1 VTERDHPVDDA
12 VRRSADQI
20 EPSDT
25 ERRLAEDRLRAT
37 IQAEQQEREQPRPL
51 SRRWLWAAA
60 AALAAVAVFLGVQV
74 LRPTPTEAAM
84 EEIAR
89 LVEAADPTEVPE
101 QDFLYT
107 DATVTSLVVVPADML
122 GDPAYEGDFLSYL
135 LPSRRE
141 TWYGSDNTLQIRTT
155 NQPPVFF
162 SPDDEAAYY
171 AAGLDDQDRIGQT
184 TTDTV
189 TDDSDFGQWP
199 TNPDELDAA
208 IREQIPPET
217 GRPNEVEYLE
227 IALGL
232 IREVFTPPDL
242 RATTLTLIGRI
253 PGLELVDQ
261 TSEQTTFAIEYE
273 QDEDEVETRRTFTL
287 TSRGELVSEQTRIL
301 EDHPRLKTPADTPIF
316 TAQYSTPIIVDT
328 LDQP

>member
-1 VTERDHPVDDA
+1 
-12 VRRSADQI
+12 
-20 EPSDT
+20 
-25 ERRLAEDRLRAT
+25 
-37 IQAEQQEREQPRPL
+37 
-51 SRRWLWAAA
+51 
-60 AALAAVAVFLGVQV
+60 
-74 LRPTPTEAAM
+74 M

-89 LVEAADPTEVPE
+89 LVETADPTQIPE

-107 DATVTSLVVVPADML
+107 DATVTSLVIVPADML
-122 GDPAYEGDFLSYL
+122 ADPAYEDDFLAYL

-162 SPDDEAAYY
+162 SEEDEAAYY
-171 AAGLDDQDRIGQT
+171 TAGLDDQDRIGET

-189 TDDSDFGQWP
+189 TDDRDFNQWP
-199 TNPDELDAA
+199 TNPDELDAT

-217 GRPNEVEYLE
+217 GREDEVEYLE

-232 IREVFTPPDL
+232 IREVFTPPHL
-242 RATTLTLIGRI
+242 RATTLTLIGQT

-261 TSEQTTFAIEYE
+261 TSQQTTFAIEYQ
-273 QDEDEVETRRTFTL
+273 QDGIDTQQTFTL
-287 TSRGELVSEQTRIL
+287 TSQGHLASEETRIL
-301 EDHPRLKTPADTPIF
+301 ENHPRLGVPADTPVF
-316 TAQYSTPIIVDT
+316 AAHYSTPITVDT

>member
-1 VTERDHPVDDA
+1 MTEHDHPVDDA
-12 VRRSADQI
+12 VRRIADQI

-25 ERRLAEDRLRAT
+25 ERRLAEDRLRAA
-37 IQAEQQEREQPRPL
+37 IHAETREREPARFP
-51 SRRWLWAAA
+51 SRWLWAAA

-84 EEIAR
+84 EEIAQ
-89 LVEAADPTEVPE
+89 LVEAADPTEIPE

-122 GDPAYEGDFLSYL
+122 GDPAYEDDFLSYL

-162 SPDDEAAYY
+162 SEEDEAAYY
-171 AAGLDDQDRIGQT
+171 TAGLDDQDRIGET
-184 TTDTV
+184 TTDTF
-189 TDDSDFGQWP
+189 TDDRDFGQWP

-217 GRPNEVEYLE
+217 GRPDEVEYLE

-242 RATTLTLIGRI
+242 RATTLTLIGQT

-261 TSEQTTFAIEYE
+261 TSQQTTLAIEYQ
-273 QDEDEVETRRTFTL
+273 QDGVDTQQTFTL
-287 TSRGELVSEQTRIL
+287 TSQGHLAFEETRIL
-301 EDHPRLKTPADTPIF
+301 EDDPTLGIPADTPTF
-316 TAQYSTPIIVDT
+316 TAQYSTPITVDT

>member
-1 VTERDHPVDDA
+1 MTEHDHPVDDA
-12 VRRSADQI
+12 VRRIADQI

-25 ERRLAEDRLRAT
+25 ERKVAEAKLRAA
-37 IQAEQQEREQPRPL
+37 IQAEQREREPTRLP

-60 AALAAVAVFLGVQV
+60 AALAAVTVFLGVQV

-84 EEIAR
+84 EEIAE
-89 LVEAADPTEVPE
+89 VVQTADPTQIPE

-122 GDPAYEGDFLSYL
+122 GDPAYEDDFLAYL

-171 AAGLDDQDRIGQT
+171 TAGLDDQDRIGQT

-189 TDDSDFGQWP
+189 TDDRDFNQWP

-217 GRPNEVEYLE
+217 HRPNEVEYLE

-232 IREVFTPPDL
+232 IREVFAPPDL
-242 RATTLTLIGRI
+242 RATTLTLISRI

-261 TSEQTTFAIEYE
+261 TSQQTTFAIEYQ
-273 QDEDEVETRRTFTL
+273 QDGIDTQQTFTL
-287 TSRGELVSEQTRIL
+287 TSQGHLASEETRIL
-301 EDHPRLKTPADTPIF
+301 EDHPRLGVPADTPIF
-316 TAQYSTPIIVDT
+316 TAQYSTPIIVNT

>member
-1 VTERDHPVDDA
+1 MTERDHPVDEA
-12 VRRSADQI
+12 VRRIADQI

-25 ERRLAEDRLRAT
+25 ERRLAEDRLRAA
-37 IQAEQQEREQPRPL
+37 IQAEQHNREQRRL
-51 SRRWLWAAA
+51 RSRRWLWAAA
-60 AALAAVAVFLGVQV
+60 VALAAVVAVFLGVQV
-74 LRPTPTEAAM
+74 LRPTPTQAAM

-89 LVEAADPTEVPE
+89 LVETADPTQIPE

-107 DATVTSLVVVPADML
+107 DATVTSLVIVPAGML
-122 GDPAYEGDFLSYL
+122 ADPAYEDDFLAYL

-162 SPDDEAAYY
+162 SEEDEAAYY
-171 AAGLDDQDRIGQT
+171 TASLDDQDRIADT

-189 TDDSDFGQWP
+189 TYDRDFDQWP

-217 GRPNEVEYLE
+217 GRGDEVEYLE

-242 RATTLTLIGRI
+242 RASTLTLISRI

-261 TSEQTTFAIEYE
+261 TSQQTTFAIEYQ
-273 QDEDEVETRRTFTL
+273 QDGIKTQQAFAL
-287 TSRGELVSEQTRIL
+287 TSQGHLASEETRIL
-301 EDHPRLKTPADTPIF
+301 EDHPPLGVPADTPIF
-316 TAQYSTPIIVDT
+316 TAQYSTPTIVDT
-328 LDQP
+328 LNQP